1 MFGFRNAQQE
11 HMVEPAGVRLT
22 YADTGLGFDARLG
35 AVGMSYRRPTRVTV
49 PESRSAIPI
58 RDHVMVVR
66 LAVIALLLVVS
77 LWGRHDR

>member
-11 HMVEPAGVRLT
+11 HTVELAGVRLT
-22 YADTGLGFDARLG
+22 YADTGLGFGTWFG
-35 AVGMSYRRPTRVTV
+35 AVGMSYRRPIRVTV
-49 PESRSAIPI
+49 GESGSAIPI
-58 RDHVMVVR
+58 RDHVMVVH